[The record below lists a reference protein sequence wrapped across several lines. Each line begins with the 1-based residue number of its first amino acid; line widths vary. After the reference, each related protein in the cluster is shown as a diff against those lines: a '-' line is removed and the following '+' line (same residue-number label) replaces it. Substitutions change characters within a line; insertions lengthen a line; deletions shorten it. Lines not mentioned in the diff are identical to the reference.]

1 MNRYSSNELI
11 IGIRKRDNAVLGYIY
26 QKYYNSI
33 QHFVINNS
41 GTTDDARDT
50 FQEAMIVVF
59 ENITKDKDFK
69 MVCQMQTYIYSIARI
84 LWIKQLNKSIL
95 NRTKLNENHEFIE
108 FEEPQPFKEH
118 DFKFALY
125 QRAFLELPKDCQN
138 ILNLANNGK
147 NNAEIAAIMKLSE
160 SYVAKRK
167 HFCKDYLIKLVRGN
181 PDFYSD
187 KL

>member
-11 IGIRKRDNAVLGYIY
+11 VGIRKRDNTVLGYIY

-33 QHFVINNS
+33 QHFIINNN
-41 GTTDDARDT
+41 GTTDDARDI

-69 MVCQMQTYIYSIARI
+69 LVCNMQTYIYSIARI
-84 LWIKQLNKSIL
+84 LWIKQLNKSIF
-95 NRTKLNENHEFIE
+95 NRTKLNENHEYIE

-138 ILNLANNGK
+138 IISLSNAGK
-147 NNAEIAAIMKLSE
+147 NNAEIAAKMNLSE
-160 SYVAKRK
+160 NYVAKRK

>member
-11 IGIRKRDNAVLGYIY
+11 VGIRKRDNTVLGYIY
-26 QKYYNSI
+26 QKYFRLI
-33 QHFVINNS
+33 QHFIINNN
-41 GTTDDARDT
+41 GTDDDAQDI

-69 MVCQMQTYIYSIARI
+69 LVCAMPTYIYSVARI
-84 LWIKQLNKSIL
+84 LWIKQLYKS
-95 NRTKLNENHEFIE
+95 RYSRVKLNEEHEYIE

-118 DFKFALY
+118 DFKYALY
-125 QRAFLELPKDCQN
+125 QKAFLELPKDCQN
-138 ILNLANNGK
+138 ILSMANNGK
-147 NNAEIAAIMKLSE
+147 NNAEIAAKMNLSE
-160 SYVAKRK
+160 NYVGKRK

-181 PDFYSD
+181 PDFHSD